1 MDSQRD
7 QTNPSMFLMLSR
19 LPVLQPDFE
28 GKQVEEYV
36 QFKIWET
43 QRSSGGTAWYGVGAS
58 VGCRHWLE
66 RAAFFR
72 TPIGSLRQMNVSR
85 L

>member
-58 VGCRHWLE
+58 VDARVVIGWSGPLFSELQLE
-66 RAAFFR
+66 VCAR
-72 TPIGSLRQMNVSR
+72 
-85 L
+85 